1 MDNLAERAERGTGH
15 HLLGPHVVGRR
26 VVIRSTVPGETGP
39 SGGPATTDVLGVCES
54 WGSVVSVRREDGTL
68 VSVRRRDIVS
78 GKPVPPR
85 PSVRHRV
92 SSRSAEDHGLGLW
105 PGVETE
111 LLGEWVLRVSP
122 PVGSAGRLVKR
133 ANSCLAM
140 GTPSPSAPEAIE
152 LVRRFYSTRERPPLA
167 QAVPGS
173 VEAEAFL
180 AAGWVPL
187 GHGDSLFQLASVA
200 QARRSLPTGLDLDR
214 VTVSVQAGPAG
225 AGPTRLDLRIDGIG
239 ELSAAVSGDWLGLH
253 GLAVDASYRRAGWG
267 TTLVA
272 AALEAG
278 AERGCTTAWL
288 HVETDNAAA
297 LALYGRLG
305 FRTHHECRYLTTDP

>member
-26 VVIRSTVPGETGP
+26 VVIRSIVPGETGP

-92 SSRSAEDHGLGLW
+92 SPREAEAHALLLW
-105 PGVETE
+105 PDLEVEP
-111 LLGEWVLRVSP
+111 LGEWVLR
-122 PVGSAGRLVKR
+122 SAPAPATTGRLLKR

-140 GTPSPSAPEAIE
+140 GEPPPGAVEA
-152 LVRRFYSTRERPPLA
+152 VRRFYSSRGRPPLA
-167 QAVPGS
+167 QVVPGS
-173 VEAEAFL
+173 AEADAFL

-187 GHGDSLFQLASVA
+187 GYGDSLFQLASVA
-200 QARRSLPTGLDLDR
+200 RARRSLPAGLDLDR
-214 VTVSVQAGPAG
+214 VAVSVRSGSGGSPSS
-225 AGPTRLDLRIDGIG
+225 PTRLDLRIEGIG
-239 ELSAAVSGDWLGLH
+239 ELSALVSGDWLGLH